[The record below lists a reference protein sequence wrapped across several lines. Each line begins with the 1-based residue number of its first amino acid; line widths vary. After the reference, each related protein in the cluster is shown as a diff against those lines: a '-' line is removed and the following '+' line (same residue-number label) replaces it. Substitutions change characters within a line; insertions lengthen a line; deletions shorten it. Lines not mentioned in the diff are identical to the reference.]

1 MGYADTGMRPTRSF
15 LFRLYHHETGQPL
28 SAPYSNSTY
37 HPLGGQ
43 TVHHWFHGQETLY
56 TKESFYQD
64 IKQLIQFLHPG
75 LLLIPSSLDFHGGH
89 QTLAK
94 VIQEIIEKDHLTL
107 PVYSYLLHAGDDQ
120 AWPNREG
127 NTYHRPESIPEA
139 IWEKRILFTFSGKQA
154 EQKKEAIRIF
164 VSQQPTSPDGYLES
178 FAKEEE
184 FFWIEQPGITPS

>member
-1 MGYADTGMRPTRSF
+1 
-15 LFRLYHHETGQPL
+15 
-28 SAPYSNSTY
+28 
-37 HPLGGQ
+37 
-43 TVHHWFHGQETLY
+43 
-56 TKESFYQD
+56 
-64 IKQLIQFLHPG
+64 
-75 LLLIPSSLDFHGGH
+75 
-89 QTLAK
+89 

-154 EQKKEAIRIF
+154 EQKKRR
-164 VSQQPTSPDGYLES
+164 SGYLFPS
-178 FAKEEE
+178 SPPHQTDTLKVSLKKKN